1 MNMIEPQAAFGISF
15 GHPSGIVDL
24 LRFVA
29 KRVKCFKTDTNELIA
44 DLSGSEPF
52 HYHLGGGEDVQLELE
67 LYDDIEGP
75 KLLYGYYDCLDE
87 EDFKLKEFPDFRIG
101 FPTGCCGS
109 MMYVAKCEHASEEPI
124 PPETL
129 RRLMDV
135 YEKYRGSERMGT
147 DAKICLK
154 IRCCS

>member
-1 MNMIEPQAAFGISF
+1 MAPEAAFGISL
-15 GHPSGIVDL
+15 GYRSGIVDL

-29 KRVKCFKTDTNELIA
+29 KRVKYFKTETGELIA
-44 DLSGSEPF
+44 DLSGSERF
-52 HYHLGGGEDVQLELE
+52 DYDFGCRNGFDVQLELE

-75 KLLYGYYDCLDE
+75 KLLYGYHDCLDK

-109 MMYVAKCEHASEEPI
+109 MMYVAKCEHASEESV

-135 YEKYRGSERMGT
+135 YEKYRGSDRMKT
-147 DAKICLK
+147 DAAICLK